1 MDQFL
6 RHGSAA
12 GNEQLDG
19 LDENEMRDTFQEL
32 NSSSGFYALAVQPD
46 EGKRSLCSM
55 LNIVWLFHDR
65 YDKFTASQQPNCR
78 LTQEQWTELRAI
90 LRWSHAGPEEICALL
105 VFLSIRGMGKV
116 KSVVN
121 LVPEAHRSPEKV
133 VLYII
138 ENAATLVPSFT
149 ELNVAMQ
156 DLVKGAL
163 ILHDKFNFGQ
173 MLQGENLPSHIADLQ
188 AYVEQHGQDTLKF
201 YLLSTLGIFSGILG
215 PKSIA
220 GSLFLNRANSTKV
233 MRGIQCLEHLTTS
246 DAGAIY
252 WTYIVGYAESLRLP
266 SNTPEDM
273 LLARLSCILRA
284 ATAEDCTLLSS
295 VWSKLNSRDKSILA
309 DVFLAD
315 GIEHS
320 AFFFAFLP
328 RILKTPERT
337 P

>member
-233 MRGIQCLEHLTTS
+233 MRGI
-246 DAGAIY
+246 
-252 WTYIVGYAESLRLP
+252 
-266 SNTPEDM
+266 
-273 LLARLSCILRA
+273 
-284 ATAEDCTLLSS
+284 
-295 VWSKLNSRDKSILA
+295 
-309 DVFLAD
+309 
-315 GIEHS
+315 
-320 AFFFAFLP
+320 
-328 RILKTPERT
+328 
-337 P
+337 